1 VNETTQQLLKLA
13 REIARIGAAELLTG
27 RPDPVRNTQVS
38 ADTKTSPTDIVT
50 ERDLASEKAIMQAIQ
65 QTRPND
71 GIVGEEGTNLASST
85 GYTWVIDPL
94 DGTINY
100 LYGSPQWAVSVG
112 VEDEFGGLI
121 GVVYAPLVGH
131 EYFAV
136 RGEGAFRV
144 DVLGETQLP
153 VIVDDVS
160 LAHALFATGFGYKA
174 SRRVN
179 QARVIA
185 EVLPQIRDIR
195 RKGSAAIDICMAA
208 TGMVNGYFE
217 RGAHPWDYTAATV
230 IARECGLH
238 VSGLNGKA
246 EGPDMVV
253 AAPPKLHAEITALLE
268 KLKADEGD

>member
-1 VNETTQQLLKLA
+1 VNENTQQLLKLA

-65 QTRPND
+65 RTRPDD
-71 GIVGEEGTNLASST
+71 GIVGEEGTNLESST

-112 VEDEFGGLI
+112 VKDEFGGLI

-144 DVLGETQLP
+144 DALGETRLP
-153 VIVDDVS
+153 LIVDDVS
-160 LAHALFATGFGYKA
+160 LAHALFATGFGYKS

-230 IARECGLH
+230 IARECGLI
-238 VSGLNGKA
+238 VSGLNGKS